1 MRVLAP
7 QVRQAVPGDAV
18 AIARV
23 QIVTWQQTYRG
34 ILPDGFLDALDAERS
49 AESWRAVVAD
59 RRRITFLVEVPRVV
73 GFCTAGPS
81 RGEPDVYRGE
91 IEAIYVD
98 PEEHG
103 RGHGTGLVRA
113 AMGWLA
119 ARKLT
124 PVVVWA
130 LEANTPAH
138 HFYESLGARRLDTRL
153 LRIAEALYPEVGF
166 GWPEDAFTGG

>member
-7 QVRQAVPGDAV
+7 QVRQAVPGDAL

-23 QIVTWQQTYRG
+23 QILTWQHTYRD
-34 ILPDGFLDALDAERS
+34 ILPDTFLDALDVERS
-49 AESWRAVVAD
+49 AESWRAVISD
-59 RRRITFLVEVPRVV
+59 RRRITHLVEAPRLL

-91 IEAIYVD
+91 VEAIYVHPD
-98 PEEHG
+98 EHG
-103 RGHGTGLVRA
+103 RGYGTALVRA

-138 HFYESLGARRLDTRL
+138 RFYESLGARRLDTRL
-153 LRIAEALYPEVGF
+153 LRIADALYPEVGF
-166 GWPEDAFTGG
+166 GWPDGVLTAG